1 VRALD
6 ASCHTPVGVHADTT
20 DAGLRVRG
28 FAGLPDGS
36 EWLIDELVLDAGDP
50 PGDAGRA
57 LAERMIAAGA
67 AELLGRAEAMG

>member
-6 ASCHTPVGVHADTT
+6 ASCHTPVGVHADMV

-36 EWLIDELVLDAGDP
+36 EWVIDEVVRDGGDP
-50 PGDAGRA
+50 EAAGRA
-57 LAERMIAAGA
+57 LAERMVAAGA
-67 AELLGRAEAMG
+67 AELLARAEAMA